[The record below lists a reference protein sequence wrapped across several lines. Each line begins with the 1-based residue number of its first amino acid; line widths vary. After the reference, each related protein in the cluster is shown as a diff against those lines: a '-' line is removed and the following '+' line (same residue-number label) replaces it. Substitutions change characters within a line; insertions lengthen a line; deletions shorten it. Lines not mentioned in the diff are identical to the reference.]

1 MPGKNRLEARSH
13 LGTFSPGG
21 DLENGVKI
29 SDTFTAKQDIKHSTD
44 TINGAFNST
53 DYEITQQTGLSDVF
67 WFKDTSYFL
76 WVYPVIGRKVC
87 PADKP
92 NCQDSDKVPM
102 QLMFSAPLPTTIH
115 RLATDTIEWYQ
126 PPWEFN
132 NILSYPAGLAQL
144 KQYIPEHPVAD
155 GRYDGLCH
163 GRCLR
168 LS

>member
-1 MPGKNRLEARSH
+1 MVRIMTSH
-13 LGTFSPGG
+13 R
-21 DLENGVKI
+21 
-29 SDTFTAKQDIKHSTD
+29 
-44 TINGAFNST
+44 
-53 DYEITQQTGLSDVF
+53 QTGLSDVI

-87 PADKP
+87 PGDNP

-102 QLMFSAPLPTTIH
+102 QVMFSAPLPTTVH

-126 PPWEFN
+126 PPWEFS

-155 GRYDGLCH
+155 GRYDGLWH
-163 GRCLR
+163 GRCR
-168 LS
+168 G